1 MKVNNILSL
10 NCNDAMDFFM
20 KSEQYHT
27 FELPEYINFDVLLSS
42 IKQAI
47 GDRSYEECL
56 HKGATPDEFVNV
68 NLDILLNKDGRY
80 AVRPIMLANP
90 YLYYF
95 LVREVCTKEN
105 WKTILDCFKRF
116 NVPNITSCALPIV
129 PEKVESFHNS
139 TAILNWWNT
148 IEQRSLGLSLEYR
161 YMFVTDITNCY
172 GSLNPQSFNW
182 AFSMKGTEYEKADNC
197 ILSQNIQKYIRAF
210 QQGRNIGIPQGSVI
224 FDFIGEIVLGYS
236 DLLLHERLKRNSKVS
251 KPYEILRFRDDY
263 RVFCNDKD
271 TLEEISY
278 TLQSVLESLNFRM
291 NSQKT
296 RISDSVITDS
306 IKPDKLFY
314 IYNTPVSNK
323 DGVDFDGIEK
333 HLLFALMLGRQFPN
347 AGQLKIQLSNI
358 DKRVQEMLK
367 PHKIQYKS
375 RTINLS
381 DETNEQTAHD
391 GPEVKEKV
399 VPGSI
404 RENVRVLVAIA
415 TQIAIENVAV
425 THYSLRLI
433 SRMVN
438 SLKDETEKW
447 DIIDKVFS
455 KLSNMP
461 NSQYNQLW
469 LQNITYQRDKKS
481 HKNPYD
487 MRLCCLVYGDK
498 DVELWNNNWLDDEV
512 KKVVCS
518 RAIVDNDKVEACT
531 PVITFR
537 ETRAYNEQMSE

>member
-1 MKVNNILSL
+1 MKIKNILSL
-10 NCNDAMDFFM
+10 SCDEAMDFLL

-27 FELPEYINFDVLLSS
+27 FELPEYLNFDKLLSS
-42 IKQAI
+42 IKRTI
-47 GDRSYEECL
+47 GDRSFEACL
-56 HKGATPDEFVNV
+56 GKGVTPDELANV

-95 LVREVCTKEN
+95 LVREVCTKDN
-105 WKTILDCFKRF
+105 WNMILECFKRF
-116 NVPNITSCALPIV
+116 DVPNITSCALPVV
-129 PEKVESFHNS
+129 PEKAESFHNS
-139 TAILNWWNT
+139 TTILNWWSN
-148 IEQRSLGLSLEYR
+148 IEQRSIELSLEYR

-172 GSLNPQSFNW
+172 GSMNPQSFDW
-182 AFSMKGTEYEKADNC
+182 AFSMKGTEYETAGNST
-197 ILSQNIQKYIRAF
+197 LSQNLQKFIRAF
-210 QQGRNIGIPQGSVI
+210 QQGRNVGLPQGSVI

-236 DLLLHERLKRNSKVS
+236 DLLLHERLKSNCKVT
-251 KPYEILRFRDDY
+251 KPYKVLRFRDDY

-296 RISDSVITDS
+296 RISDSVVTDS

-314 IYNTPVSNK
+314 IYNTPVCNK
-323 DGVDFDGIEK
+323 KGVVFDGIEK
-333 HLLFALMLGRQFPN
+333 HLLFALMLGRQYPN
-347 AGQLKIQLSNI
+347 AGQLKIQLSSI
-358 DKRVQEMLK
+358 DKRVQDMLK
-367 PHKIQYKS
+367 PHKQYKEWAI
-375 RTINLS
+375 RLS
-381 DETNEQTAHD
+381 EDSDVLSQSEK
-391 GPEVKEKV
+391 PELKENV
-399 VPGSI
+399 VPRRI

-415 TQIAIENVAV
+415 VQIAIENVALV
-425 THYSLRLI
+425 HYALRLI

-438 SLKDETEKW
+438 SLKDEKEKW

-469 LQNITYQRDKKS
+469 LQNITYQRDKKNR
-481 HKNPYD
+481 KNPYE
-487 MRLCCLVYGDK
+487 MRLCRLVFGDK
-498 DVELWNNNWLDDEV
+498 DVEIWNNSWLDDDIKENV
-512 KKVVCS
+512 AL
-518 RAIVDNDKVEACT
+518 RTIVDNDKVEAYT

-537 ETRAYNEQMSE
+537 ETRAYNEQSNRY

>member
-116 NVPNITSCALPIV
+116 NVPNITSCAMPIV

-148 IEQRSLGLSLEYR
+148 IEQRSLELSLEYR

-182 AFSMKGTEYEKADNC
+182 AFSMKGTEYETADNC

-236 DLLLHERLKRNSKVS
+236 DLLLHERLKCNSKVS

-425 THYSLRLI
+425 THYSLRFI

-498 DVELWNNNWLDDEV
+498 DVELWNNIWLDDEV

-518 RAIVDNDKVEACT
+518 RAIVDNDKVEAYT

>member
-56 HKGATPDEFVNV
+56 HKGATPNEFVNV

-116 NVPNITSCALPIV
+116 NVPNITSCAMPIV

-148 IEQRSLGLSLEYR
+148 IEQRSLELSLEYR

-182 AFSMKGTEYEKADNC
+182 AFSMKGTEYETADNC

-251 KPYEILRFRDDY
+251 KSYEILRFRDDY

-391 GPEVKEKV
+391 GPEAKEKV
-399 VPGSI
+399 VLGSI

>member
-20 KSEQYHT
+20 KAEQYHT

-116 NVPNITSCALPIV
+116 NVPNITSCAMPIV

-148 IEQRSLGLSLEYR
+148 IEQRSLELSLEYR

-172 GSLNPQSFNW
+172 GSLNNQSFNW
-182 AFSMKGTEYEKADNC
+182 AFSMKGTEYETADNC

-251 KPYEILRFRDDY
+251 KSYEILRFRDDY

-498 DVELWNNNWLDDEV
+498 DVELLNNNWLDDEV

>member
-56 HKGATPDEFVNV
+56 HKGATPNEFVNV

-116 NVPNITSCALPIV
+116 NVPNITSCAMPIV

-148 IEQRSLGLSLEYR
+148 IEQRSLELSLEYR

-182 AFSMKGTEYEKADNC
+182 AFSMKGTEYETADNC

-251 KPYEILRFRDDY
+251 KSYEILRFRDDY

-399 VPGSI
+399 VLGSI